1 MLEWVYWAAD
11 QVSALAKSD
20 PEYRELSDRQEDLG
34 PKYEAVLERLSPE
47 DRELILDYT
56 EVATNLEYRT
66 AQLAYEFGKQVGR
79 RQAGTA
85 PPKNR

>member
-11 QVSALAKSD
+11 QVSALAQSD
-20 PEYRELSDRQEDLG
+20 PEFRELADRQEDLG
-34 PKYEAVLERLSPE
+34 PKYEAVLERLSPQ

-56 EVATNLEYRT
+56 EVATDLQYRT
-66 AQLAYEFGKQVGR
+66 TQLAYEFGKQVGR

-85 PPKNR
+85 LPE